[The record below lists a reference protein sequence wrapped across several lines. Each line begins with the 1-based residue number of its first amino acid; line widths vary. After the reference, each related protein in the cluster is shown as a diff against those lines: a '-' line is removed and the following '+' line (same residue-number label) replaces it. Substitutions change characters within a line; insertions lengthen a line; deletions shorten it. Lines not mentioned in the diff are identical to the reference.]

1 MSEIVKL
8 TVGYDRGQLFGEG
21 ERYIVPMYQRDI
33 AWGDK
38 EIKTLLDDIDKS
50 GGDEYY
56 LGSLVVA
63 KKSDSRNQIY
73 YEIVDGQQRLT
84 ALFLVFC
91 TLELL
96 RVDGDKSEFLDRA
109 LDILNYE
116 CRDKTKKS
124 FAAIINGE
132 SQSKKENSVQA
143 AAVLLR
149 EYFEAK
155 DETDVARFKL
165 KLNNVRIFRVEIPKG
180 TNLNLYYERM
190 NTRSE
195 QLEQADILK
204 ARLMRE
210 VSRVNNNYSS
220 AYAVIWKACSNMD
233 EFVQMNFGTTDR
245 KILFGDNWDTLN
257 LNNLDK
263 FVAKSQQNN
272 DSENDDLSLDEIIG
286 GKEQANNDWDNSSGE
301 KIGENNYE
309 SIISFPSFRCVFRYL
324 FLYTSHNSS
333 EYSLYMRQAS
343 SIVSML

>member
-1 MSEIVKL
+1 MSEIVIL

-21 ERYIVPMYQRDI
+21 ERYIVPMYQRDF
-33 AWGDK
+33 AWGDQ

-165 KLNNVRIFRVEIPKG
+165 K
-180 TNLNLYYERM
+180 
-190 NTRSE
+190 
-195 QLEQADILK
+195 
-204 ARLMRE
+204 
-210 VSRVNNNYSS
+210 
-220 AYAVIWKACSNMD
+220 
-233 EFVQMNFGTTDR
+233 
-245 KILFGDNWDTLN
+245 
-257 LNNLDK
+257 
-263 FVAKSQQNN
+263 
-272 DSENDDLSLDEIIG
+272 
-286 GKEQANNDWDNSSGE
+286 
-301 KIGENNYE
+301 
-309 SIISFPSFRCVFRYL
+309 
-324 FLYTSHNSS
+324 H
-333 EYSLYMRQAS
+333 
-343 SIVSML
+343 